1 MTQISPQ
8 TDSHT
13 SGGPRQFVPFV
24 HALRGIASLIVVWS
38 HLVGFWLYSTSTSWQ
53 PYTVF
58 YTDVMLPL
66 HLYQGGGHLGVVVFF
81 LISGYIISM
90 VAEIDSLGEF
100 VIKRVFR
107 VFRLFPVLFLSMV
120 SVAAV
125 NAALQSAG
133 FASFP
138 GSHIPTFRE
147 IIGAA
152 TLYDQI
158 ILGKNDVLTVTWT
171 LVVEIAF
178 YGLVAAIYP
187 MMKTKPVKST
197 LIILGIGTLIYSQ
210 HANSQLVAMWGEY
223 TLYLPLFIVGRI
235 GYLAKLNRI
244 DWTVA
249 VLLFA
254 LTTMIFIQNYMA
266 IHPDFLFTKA
276 EVIPAYTYVQG
287 MLIFFGA
294 MLAGEFRSK
303 LLTFFANISY
313 SLYLLH
319 LPVGLSIL
327 VMARDHLDYN
337 LALPLAIAAST
348 AAASLSWRFIEVPS
362 QKVAR
367 TLSHLVKEKK

>member
-1 MTQISPQ
+1 MTQILPQ
-8 TDSHT
+8 PDSDP

-66 HLYQGGGHLGVVVFF
+66 HLYRGGGHLGVVVFF
-81 LISGYIISM
+81 LISGYIISL
-90 VAEIDSLGEF
+90 VAEIDNLGEF
-100 VIKRVFR
+100 VIKRF
-107 VFRLFPVLFLSMV
+107 FRLFPVLLLSMV

-125 NAALQSAG
+125 NMALESAG

-138 GSHIPTFRE
+138 GSHVPTFRE

-152 TLYDQI
+152 SLYDQI
-158 ILGKNDVLTVTWT
+158 ILSKSDVLTVTWT
-171 LVVEIAF
+171 LVVEVAF
-178 YGLVAAIYP
+178 YGFVAAIYP

-197 LIILGIGTLIYSQ
+197 LLILGIGVLIYSQ
-210 HANSQLVAMWGEY
+210 RANSQLVAMWGEY

-235 GYLAKLNRI
+235 GYLAKMNRI
-244 DWTVA
+244 DWKVA
-249 VLLFA
+249 ALLFA
-254 LTTMIFIQNYMA
+254 LTAMIFIQIDVA

-294 MLAGEFRSK
+294 MLAGEFHSK
-303 LLTFFANISY
+303 FLTFFANISY

-337 LALPLAIAAST
+337 LALPLAIAASMP
-348 AAASLSWRFIEVPS
+348 AATLSWRFIEVPS
-362 QKVAR
+362 QEVAR
-367 TLSHLVKEKK
+367 TLIRWRKKK